1 LKRNDW
7 IISQKWHDVLF
18 IHHKISSELLQPL
31 CPFPL
36 DLYNGQAIISIVPF
50 RMSGI
55 RFPYL
60 PAFPGLSSLWELN
73 LRTYVEINGVKG
85 VYFFTLDTDS
95 LLGEFIARKFFH
107 LPYNHSQILA
117 KVTESSYNFTHQ
129 RGNYKLDLSA
139 SIGGKKG
146 SSSFDLWATER
157 YSLFT
162 FDRDHIFEGRVHHR
176 PWDLKEIEIKKLDDG
191 FSTLL
196 GDMSLGTPESVSYAQ
211 SLEVRFSPFKKI
223 GNHVANTIF

>member
-18 IHHKISSELLQPL
+18 IHHKVPSEYLQAF

-36 DLYNGQAIISIVPF
+36 DLYNGQAIVSIVPF
-50 RMSGI
+50 KMSGI

-60 PAFPGLSSLWELN
+60 PTIPGLSELWELN
-73 LRTYVEINGVKG
+73 LRTYVEINGIKG

-117 KVTESSYNFTHQ
+117 KVTDSSYEFSHQ
-129 RGNYKLDLSA
+129 RGKYRLDLSA
-139 SIGGKKG
+139 KIGGKK
-146 SSSFDLWATER
+146 SSSTFDLWATER

-162 FDRDHIFEGRVHHR
+162 LDKNTIYEGKVHHK
-176 PWDLKEIEIKKLDDG
+176 PWELQHIELTSLDDK
-191 FSTLL
+191 FSSLL
-196 GDMSLGTPESVSYAQ
+196 GEMSLGTPESVSYAQ
-211 SLEVRFSPFKKI
+211 RLDVRFSPFRKI
-223 GNHVANTIF
+223 GINDANKTV